1 MTESADYILAKII
14 ELNKDIDK
22 MELFQN
28 LAEYAIIIGVCLV
41 AVSLIV
47 LVLLKE
53 SSDLS
58 DIMCWAFL
66 IGLVALGFGAMTYVY
81 TWFELSFTYDQMDGL
96 VLAYE
101 TVYGPLPEGIL

>member
-47 LVLLKE
+47 LFLLKE

-58 DIMCWAFL
+58 GIMCWAFL
-66 IGLVALGFGAMTYVY
+66 IGLIAAGLGAMAYIHY
-81 TWFELSFTYDQMDGL
+81 WFDLSFMYDQMDGL

-101 TVYGPLPEGIL
+101 TVYGQLPEGIL

>member
-22 MELFQN
+22 MELFQS
-28 LAEYAIIIGVCLV
+28 LSEYAIIIGVCLF

-47 LVLLKE
+47 LALLKE
-53 SSDLS
+53 RSDLS
-58 DIMCWAFL
+58 GIMCWAFL

-81 TWFELSFTYDQMDGL
+81 MWFELSFMYDQMDGL

-101 TVYGPLPEGIL
+101 TVYGQLPEGIL